1 MSRKIF
7 IGFRI
12 PRKVIDTISMI
23 RSTLNRDDKFFNW
36 SSGNNLHLT
45 LLFLGFKK
53 SSSIKEISNISKK
66 VLSDFNSFNISIE
79 GTGIFSNKKGNQALW
94 LGIKEGARELEK
106 INYELR
112 SIMEKSLDLKLDFKF
127 TPHITIARK
136 KKNHFHNKID
146 TKNFM
151 NSVYFPIVLQVDFF
165 TLFESIIID
174 GKVHYKRIDTF
185 DLT

>member
-1 MSRKIF
+1 MSRKLF

-12 PRKVIDTISMI
+12 PRKTIDTISMI
-23 RSTLNRDDKFFNW
+23 RSTLNKDDKLFNW

-45 LLFLGFKK
+45 LLFIGFEG
-53 SSSIKEISNISKK
+53 SSNIKEISDISKK

-79 GTGIFSNKKGNQALW
+79 GTGIFSNKRGSQALW
-94 LGIKEGARELEK
+94 LGIKEGAKELKK

-112 SIMEKSLDLKLDFKF
+112 SVIEKTLGLKLDFRF

-136 KKNHFHNKID
+136 KKKHFHNKID

-165 TLFESIIID
+165 TLFESIIIN
-174 GKVHYKRIDTF
+174 GKIHYKRIDTF